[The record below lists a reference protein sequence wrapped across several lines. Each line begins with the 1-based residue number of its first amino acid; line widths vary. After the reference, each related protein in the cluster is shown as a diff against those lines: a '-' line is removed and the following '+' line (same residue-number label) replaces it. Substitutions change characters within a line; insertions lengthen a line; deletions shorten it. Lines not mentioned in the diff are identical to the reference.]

1 MPEHPALSRLVLYRP
16 LTAPR
21 CGGHRPAGRETPRT
35 GATILAVDDPNPRPP
50 ATPRSREAI
59 IERVTRE
66 QEALHPSPVY
76 SARSRRRLRNYL
88 IGIGPAGMVLGW
100 LSGWAFGWDTLER
113 LGFGVGLVLTL
124 GYVGFVL
131 LAERDDGRIQDDVR
145 RLVVPPHRPGDEGP
159 RQPPG

>member
-1 MPEHPALSRLVLYRP
+1 VTAVSPTPQRRP
-16 LTAPR
+16 TA
-21 CGGHRPAGRETPRT
+21 
-35 GATILAVDDPNPRPP
+35 
-50 ATPRSREAI
+50 RSREAI
-59 IERVTRE
+59 VERVTRE

-88 IGIGPAGMVLGW
+88 IAIGPVGMVLGW
-100 LSGWAFGWDTLER
+100 LSGWAVGWDTLER

-145 RLVVPPHRPGDEGP
+145 RLVVPPPGPDDDRGSRPSG
-159 RQPPG
+159 